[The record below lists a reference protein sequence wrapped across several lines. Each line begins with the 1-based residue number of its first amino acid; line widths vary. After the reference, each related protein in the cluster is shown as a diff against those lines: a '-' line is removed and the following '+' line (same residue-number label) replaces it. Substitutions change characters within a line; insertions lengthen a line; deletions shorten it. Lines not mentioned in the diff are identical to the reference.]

1 MELSSPRFKALA
13 VTAGFSFW
21 FFIITTATNNF
32 SIAFLA
38 MFIAGTLVVT
48 QIFALKLSRVLDAF
62 AIFNTKF
69 FLGILFIM
77 VFSIY
82 GMIFRL
88 LHVDL
93 LRLKRQKQSYWL
105 EMEILDES
113 RVSKQY

>member
-21 FFIITTATNNF
+21 FFVITATTNNF
-32 SIAFLA
+32 SLEFFALFVA
-38 MFIAGTLVVT
+38 PTLIVT

-69 FLGILFIM
+69 FLGILFIL

-82 GMIFRL
+82 GLVFRM
-88 LHVDL
+88 LHADL
-93 LRLKRQKQSYWL
+93 LRLKQQKESYWL

-113 RVSKQY
+113 RVLKQY